1 MACPWTCF
9 CDSPSPIFK
18 VASNTRPCSKLGG
31 TIEGTGGKGK
41 MLYMRD
47 DWLATILSKKGRFFR
62 QCLNIFAAGCSI
74 SLGYPWFNNHGILSI
89 KGKVDLSRR
98 RTKTN
103 QYTNQEGIVVRGTF
117 SVFGTISIDEVGY
130 TIHGILVLIRGEPDQ
145 PLNFEGRVCSVSQF
159 WLPNR
164 ISHRTFWLI
173 SWTIY

>member
-1 MACPWTCF
+1 MACPWTCC

-103 QYTNQEGIVVRGTF
+103 QHTNQEGIVVRGTF

-145 PLNFEGRVCSVSQF
+145 PLSFEGRVCSVSQF

>member
-1 MACPWTCF
+1 MACPWTCC

-18 VASNTRPCSKLGG
+18 VASNTRPCSKFGG

-164 ISHRTFWLI
+164 ISRRTFWLI

>member
-18 VASNTRPCSKLGG
+18 VASNTRLCSKLGG

-145 PLNFEGRVCSVSQF
+145 PLNFEGRVYSVSQF
-159 WLPNR
+159 WLANR

-173 SWTIY
+173 SWAIY

>member
-1 MACPWTCF
+1 MACPWTCC

-31 TIEGTGGKGK
+31 TIERTGGKGK

-145 PLNFEGRVCSVSQF
+145 PLNFEGRVYSVSQF
-159 WLPNR
+159 WLANR

-173 SWTIY
+173 SWAIY

>member
-1 MACPWTCF
+1 MACPWTCC

-89 KGKVDLSRR
+89 EGKVDLSRR

-145 PLNFEGRVCSVSQF
+145 PLNFEGRVCGVSQF
-159 WLPNR
+159 WLANR